1 MIKRIFYTWFS
12 PLGVTR
18 SLGILL
24 FLFTPYIVDSS
35 WILQYSILCRVC
47 FLSTHQSSNPPVC
60 LSITYWSGERSNCC
74 VKSQYALFNDYSC
87 PWINITVISQSET
100 QQYFMLFPT
109 VACFVVYFTFSVC
122 YKPLKS
128 PLPLTMSSPSKS
140 FDLIFF
146 YRFTWRK

>member
-1 MIKRIFYTWFS
+1 MIKRIFYAWFS

-24 FLFTPYIVDSS
+24 FLFYPIYPGFLVDSS

-87 PWINITVISQSET
+87 PWINITVIHSRRHSSISCCFPLWLVLLCIFPSLCVINPLNPHCLWQWVVLQS
-100 QQYFMLFPT
+100 L
-109 VACFVVYFTFSVC
+109 
-122 YKPLKS
+122 
-128 PLPLTMSSPSKS
+128 LT
-140 FDLIFF
+140 
-146 YRFTWRK
+146 